1 MHPLEV
7 TNQLLEE
14 SRAKSPP
21 RLGNIQLKIAQHPF
35 EGELERLQN
44 ELEQREQH
52 IVQLA
57 LQNDTGRRQM
67 SEMRLRS
74 QEELSEAK
82 QGIVDKEWSLA
93 TCQREL
99 AKQEEELIFLR
110 ATVRRMQEMLGSHRR
125 EVDDTERVLN
135 LTREELRSKA
145 TELHLMAQK
154 FELDIKKFEMVSGG
168 QQDQVAL
175 ISAST
180 TAKEASARE
189 RDQAQLRQ
197 EIKTMEAAVGENQ
210 VAFMATAARQEELVT
225 LRGIVQRTDQEK
237 VRLESEIAL
246 LRESNADL
254 QGQIRQKREEMTL
267 ISEDAESVL
276 KDQIYL
282 TQYAQKRAAASE
294 SQGAEMRQLIDSLE
308 GQLRLTRDSFEE
320 QLLTSA
326 AAFESQG
333 AEMRRH
339 IDSLEGELRQTRD
352 SFQEQLRMTNQAH
365 KSAAGAAAAKD
376 AEMEALKHNLGIFIN
391 SLLALLVLC
400 LYTSTNTDSSWC
412 SSGQRR

>member
-1 MHPLEV
+1 VHPLEV
-7 TNQLLEE
+7 TNHLLEE

-21 RLGNIQLKIAQHPF
+21 RLGNIQLKIAQQPF

-67 SEMRLRS
+67 SEMRLKS

-99 AKQEEELIFLR
+99 AKKEEELFFLR
-110 ATVRRMQEMLGSHRR
+110 ATVRRMQEMLSSHRR
-125 EVDDTERVLN
+125 EMDDTERVLN

-154 FELDIKKFEMVSGG
+154 FELDIKKFAMVSGG

-175 ISAST
+175 MTASKTAKEAST

-189 RDQAQLRQ
+189 QDQAQLRQ
-197 EIKTMEAAVGENQ
+197 EIKSTEAAVGENQ
-210 VAFMATAARQEELVT
+210 VAFVATAARQEELVT
-225 LRGIVQRTDQEK
+225 LRGIVQRTDQET

-282 TQYAQKRAAASE
+282 TQYAQKRAAACE
-294 SQGAEMRQLIDSLE
+294 SQGAEMRQHIDSLE

-320 QLLTSA
+320 QLRTSA

-352 SFQEQLRMTNQAH
+352 SFEEQLRMTNQAH

-376 AEMEALKHNLGIFIN
+376 AEMEALKNNLGTFLN
-391 SLLALLVLC
+391 SLLALLLLC
-400 LYTSTNTDSSWC
+400 
-412 SSGQRR
+412 

>member
-1 MHPLEV
+1 M
-7 TNQLLEE
+7 
-14 SRAKSPP
+14 SPP
-21 RLGNIQLKIAQHPF
+21 RFGNIQLKIAQHLL

-44 ELEQREQH
+44 ALEQRERD
-52 IVQLA
+52 IMQLA
-57 LQNDTGRRQM
+57 LQNDTDRRQT

-82 QGIVDKEWSLA
+82 QDIVDKEWSLA
-93 TCQREL
+93 KCQREL
-99 AKQEEELIFLR
+99 AKQEEELVFLR
-110 ATVRRMQEMLGSHRR
+110 ATVRRMQEMLGSCRR
-125 EVDDTERVLN
+125 EMDDTERVLS

-154 FELDIKKFEMVSGG
+154 FELEIKKFEMVSGG
-168 QQDQVAL
+168 QQDQVAFMAAIERDQAQL
-175 ISAST
+175 
-180 TAKEASARE
+180 RE

-197 EIKTMEAAVGENQ
+197 EIKSMEVAVGENQ
-210 VAFMATAARQEELVT
+210 NAFVAAAARQEELVT

-254 QGQIRQKREEMTL
+254 AGQIRQKREEMTL

-294 SQGAEMRQLIDSLE
+294 SQVAEMRQHIDSLE
-308 GQLRLTRDSFEE
+308 GQLRLTRDSFQE
-320 QLLTSA
+320 QLQKSA
-326 AAFESQG
+326 AGFEAQV
-333 AEMRRH
+333 AEMRQH
-339 IDSLEGELRQTRD
+339 IDSLEGELRLSRD
-352 SFQEQLRMTNQAH
+352 SFEEQLRMTNQAH

-376 AEMEALKHNLGIFIN
+376 AEMEALKNNLGTFLN

-400 LYTSTNTDSSWC
+400 
-412 SSGQRR
+412 

>member
-1 MHPLEV
+1 M
-7 TNQLLEE
+7 
-14 SRAKSPP
+14 
-21 RLGNIQLKIAQHPF
+21 
-35 EGELERLQN
+35 QN
-44 ELEQREQH
+44 ALEQREQD

-57 LQNDTGRRQM
+57 LQNDTDRRQM
-67 SEMRLRS
+67 SEMRRRS

-93 TCQREL
+93 KCQSEL
-99 AKQEEELIFLR
+99 AKQEEELVFLR
-110 ATVRRMQEMLGSHRR
+110 ATVRRMQEMLGSYRR
-125 EVDDTERVLN
+125 EIDDTERVLS

-154 FELDIKKFEMVSGG
+154 CELEIKKFEMVSGG
-168 QQDQVAL
+168 QQGQVAL
-175 ISAST
+175 MAAST

-197 EIKTMEAAVGENQ
+197 EIKSMEVGENQ
-210 VAFMATAARQEELVT
+210 NEFMAAAARQEELVT

-254 QGQIRQKREEMTL
+254 AGQIRQKREEMTL

-294 SQGAEMRQLIDSLE
+294 SQVAEMRQHINGLE

-320 QLLTSA
+320 QLQKSA
-326 AAFESQG
+326 AGFEAQV
-333 AEMRRH
+333 AEMRQH
-339 IDSLEGELRQTRD
+339 IDSLEGELRLTRD
-352 SFQEQLRMTNQAH
+352 SFEEQLRMTNQAH

-376 AEMEALKHNLGIFIN
+376 AEMEPLKNNLGTFLN

-400 LYTSTNTDSSWC
+400 
-412 SSGQRR
+412 